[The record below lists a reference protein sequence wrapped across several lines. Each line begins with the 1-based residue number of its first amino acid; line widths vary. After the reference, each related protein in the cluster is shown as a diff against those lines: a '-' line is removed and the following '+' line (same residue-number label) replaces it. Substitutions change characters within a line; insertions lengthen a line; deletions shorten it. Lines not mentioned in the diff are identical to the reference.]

1 MRDGLGR
8 AAREVRAGLGWFGR
22 GLRTWCGEFLRHHGL
37 QHAAAMSYFA
47 ILSFVPLL
55 ILLVAAFGFIVH
67 LLGPQFGSEDRVL
80 ALIYRAA
87 DDVAPFAGEVVRER
101 LRNLVE
107 ARQAIGAVGG
117 TFLFIGASL
126 VFGATETA
134 LKEIFERKPQRL
146 LLSRALF
153 FVFLAALAL
162 VLITLHLIRVF
173 VGSWVEA
180 VGDRPLLELIHAW
193 PALDWI
199 VSFLILGGGFV
210 VMVVYFGHRRLTP
223 WALFGGAALFYALFT
238 LSRWLFS
245 LYIAYVADLDI
256 AYGSL
261 ATLVT
266 GIIWVFYAATVFLLS
281 AEFVRLC
288 DRRLR
293 IHAGVAAEDPHRRES
308 DPASEQAPEVPAAAS
323 EQVPEVPAVS
333 K

>member
-1 MRDGLGR
+1 MRDALGT
-8 AAREVRAGLGWFGR
+8 AARRVWAGLTWFGR
-22 GLRTWCGEFLRHHGL
+22 GLRTWFEEFLRHRGL

-47 ILSFVPLL
+47 LLSFVPLL
-55 ILLVAAFGFIVH
+55 ILLVAAFGFVVH
-67 LLGPQFGSEDRVL
+67 LLGPQFGSEERVL

-101 LRNLVE
+101 LKHLVE
-107 ARQAIGAVGG
+107 ARETIGVVGAG
-117 TFLFIGASL
+117 FLFLGASL

-153 FVFLAALAL
+153 FVFLAALAF
-162 VLITLHLIRVF
+162 VLITLHLIRTVL
-173 VGSWVEA
+173 GSWVKA
-180 VGDRPLLELIHAW
+180 VGDRPILDLIHAW

-210 VMVVYFGHRRLTP
+210 VMVVYFGHRRLRP
-223 WALFGGAALFYALFT
+223 LALLGGAALFYGLFT
-238 LSRWLFS
+238 LSRWLFT
-245 LYIAYVADLDI
+245 LYVAYVADLDV

-266 GIIWVFYAATVFLLS
+266 GIIWVFYAATVFLLA

-293 IHAGVAAEDPHRRES
+293 LHRAAPAPVPHRRAS
-308 DPASEQAPEVPAAAS
+308 DPPSETVSDRPAGAR
-323 EQVPEVPAVS
+323 
-333 K
+333 